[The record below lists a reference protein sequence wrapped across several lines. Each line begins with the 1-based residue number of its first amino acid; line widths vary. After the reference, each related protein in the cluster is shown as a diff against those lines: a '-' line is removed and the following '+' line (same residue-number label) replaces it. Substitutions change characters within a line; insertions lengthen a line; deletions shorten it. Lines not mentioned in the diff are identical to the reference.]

1 MDNLGDGKCR
11 LRRGPPEP
19 PGLPRFRGQG
29 AFAVQV
35 DLNPFDR
42 VINGTE
48 MAVLGAE
55 KNGGDLGPSLRLIAG
70 IVNAGQAFEQDRC
83 CLSCRRATSLA

>member
-11 LRRGPPEP
+11 LGKGGPEP

-35 DLNPFDR
+35 GLNPLDR
-42 VINGTE
+42 VINGME
-48 MAVLGAE
+48 MEVLGAD
-55 KNGGDLGPSLRLIAG
+55 KSRGNLGPSLRLIAG
-70 IVNAGQAFEQDRC
+70 IVNTEQAFEQYRC
-83 CLSCRRATSLA
+83 FLSCRRATSVA